1 MTPMNYQNPNIFDN
15 LRRFFREGSSLAI
28 LISINICI
36 WVIIQIIRVFLFLY
50 NEPDSSVAMTQLF
63 SFLAIPASIPKLL
76 TMPWTLLT
84 YMFFHIDIWHILFNM
99 LWLYWFGKIFL
110 DYLSGKRLLHVYLLG
125 GISGGLLYVL
135 TFNIFPVFS
144 LMLPKSYALGA
155 SASVM
160 AVVAAISFY
169 VPNYSLNLLFI
180 GKIKIIY
187 LAIILFIFDFFM
199 IPAGNSGGH
208 LAHIGGALFGFLYIK
223 FPSATKIKTLT
234 NSFFRKRR
242 PYASYSA
249 AASSRPLSDDDY
261 NYQKAERQKRTDE
274 ILEKISR
281 GGYDSLSKEEKE
293 FLFKTSG
300 KK

>member
-1 MTPMNYQNPNIFDN
+1 MNPMYNQNLNIVEG
-15 LRRFFREGSSLAI
+15 LKRFFREGSVLSI
-28 LISINICI
+28 LIIINTCI
-36 WVIIQIIRVFLFLY
+36 WIVVQIIRVFLFLY
-50 NEPDSSVAMTQLF
+50 NEPDSSVALVQLF
-63 SFLAIPASIPKLL
+63 SFLALPASFPRLIM
-76 TMPWTLLT
+76 MPWTFLT

-110 DYLSGKRLLHVYLLG
+110 EYLTGKKLLVVYILG
-125 GISGGLLYVL
+125 GISGGLLYIL
-135 TFNIFPVFS
+135 AFNLFPVFS
-144 LMLPKSYALGA
+144 AMLPKSYALGA

-160 AVVAAISFY
+160 AVVTAISFF

-208 LAHIGGALFGFLYIK
+208 LAHIGGALFGFLYIQFLPAGKMK
-223 FPSATKIKTLT
+223 FFGDLFTRRKKRYSSYT
-234 NSFFRKRR
+234 NV
-242 PYASYSA
+242 
-249 AASSRPLSDDDY
+249 SSRPLTDEAY
-261 NYQKAERQKRTDE
+261 NFHKAEQQKRTDE
-274 ILEKISR
+274 ILEKISK

-293 FLFKTSG
+293 FLFKTSS